1 MISNLEARDSNG
13 KKLALKNLE
22 SIISKGAEQQNAVIQ
37 RVLNTTIVD
46 KLVDPRAMSVEE
58 HEGSDYCVVYDTQ
71 LSKTKTATTA
81 IISDHALGQMCAV
94 ARIPKTYV
102 NALNSECV
110 GMSEEIRKHLV
121 CYLLNNHFHCG
132 VFNDKKGNR
141 TKFLHRTVSG
151 ELLGFQSRNYNRK
164 LGTKAMLRPFLEE
177 CSVQGAKAASAN
189 VSPLR
194 VTVKCVLPAIFEPV
208 DGEFVAF
215 GATYTNSDFGAA
227 NLLVQGVLLRVSSG
241 SSVVLE
247 GKLRKIHLGAVI
259 SDSEIELSEET
270 LEKESQAH
278 MGAVRDMV
286 RDVFS
291 ESNIKRSLDMVK
303 YSLENKISWEK
314 LKAMVSDV
322 LNQGE
327 MTSVEEM
334 LKSTKSGIIDLP
346 PVTSN
351 KDGDPEANAWW
362 AAAALGVIAGRTN
375 DVEKQASIQE
385 LAGKLLK

>member
-13 KKLALKNLE
+13 KQIAVDSLSKIL
-22 SIISKGAEQQNAVIQ
+22 SIGVEQQNAVIQ

-46 KLVDPRAMSVEE
+46 KLVDPRAVTMEE
-58 HEGSDYCVVYDTQ
+58 HDGGHLCFRYDAD
-71 LSKTKTATTA
+71 KTA
-81 IISDHALGQMCAV
+81 IISDHALGQMCSV

-102 NALNSECV
+102 NLLTSECV
-110 GMSEEIRKHLV
+110 GMSEELRKHLI
-121 CYLLNNHFHCG
+121 CYLFNNHFHYG
-132 VFNDKKGNR
+132 LFVDKKGNR
-141 TKFLHRTVSG
+141 AKFLHRLVDD
-151 ELLGFQSRNYNRK
+151 ELCGFQSRNYNRK

-177 CSVQGAKAASAN
+177 CAVHQAKPAEAYSN
-189 VSPLR
+189 RLR
-194 VTVKCVLPAIFEPV
+194 VSLKCVLPVVFEPV

-227 NLLVQGVLLRVSSG
+227 NLLVQGTLLRISSG
-241 SSVVLE
+241 SSSVLE

-259 SDSEIELSEET
+259 SENEIELSEAT
-270 LEKESQAH
+270 LEKESQTH
-278 MGAVRDMV
+278 MSAVRDMV

-291 ESNIKRSLDMVK
+291 EGNIKRSLAMVK
-303 YSLENKISWEK
+303 YSIENKVPWEK
-314 LKAMVSDV
+314 LKNMLGDV
-322 LNQGE
+322 LNQSE

-362 AAAALGVIAGRTN
+362 ASAVLGVVAARTTDTDRKAGM
-375 DVEKQASIQE
+375 QE
-385 LAGKLLK
+385 LAGKLLKSP